1 MNPKDIE
8 GRKTGVSGR
17 APRSL
22 GWRVFRIISGWLLI
36 ILGVIGLFLPFLQ
49 GILFLF
55 SGLALL
61 STESR
66 WAKDL
71 LNRLKAWRS
80 KHYSRRPPGPT
91 PPNRSDSPPN
101 MPN

>member
-1 MNPKDIE
+1 MNP
-8 GRKTGVSGR
+8 
-17 APRSL
+17 APPPYGKAPESSMKQRSL
-22 GWRVFRIISGWLLI
+22 GWRWFRIISGWILI

-49 GILFLF
+49 GILFLA

-66 WAKDL
+66 WAKNLMD
-71 LNRLKAWRS
+71 RLKSWRS
-80 KHYSRRPPGPT
+80 ARTSRRPPGPT
-91 PPNRSDSPPN
+91 PPNRSDPPPN

>member
-1 MNPKDIE
+1 MNPPKFPDGKDSH
-8 GRKTGVSGR
+8 GSH
-17 APRSL
+17 RSL
-22 GWRVFRIISGWLLI
+22 GWRLFRIISGWILI

-49 GILFLF
+49 GILFLA

-66 WAKDL
+66 WAKNLMD
-71 LNRLKAWRS
+71 RLKSWRS
-80 KHYSRRPPGPT
+80 AHSSSDSSHDST
-91 PPNRSDSPPN
+91 PPNRSGSPPN